1 MAERNPFNELLED
14 LDEDDWEQIEEELL
28 HEDNGPSEPGTPR
41 PGGGNGGQGGGGGRL
56 LWWMLVPFLVL
67 ILFNTVLGF
76 TRTGCGMTVLC

>member
-56 LWWMLVPFLVL
+56 PLWMGVEDACC
-67 ILFNTVLGF
+67 G
-76 TRTGCGMTVLC
+76 GCLCHFWC